1 VQAQE
6 SFSYFRR
13 LPPFRDTFC
22 IATTPFTG
30 KIMSPSAHAATLDRT
45 DLKILDALQVDGRL
59 TNAELAEKVGL
70 SLSPCWRRLKRLEES
85 GVIEGYQA
93 VLNRRA
99 LGLGVT
105 AFVRVDIERHT
116 PAMERKFEDAIADL
130 DEIVSCHVISGEGA
144 FMLVVMSDS
153 LESFSKFALDTL
165 MALPGVKDTRTS
177 FSLKE
182 VKSSS
187 ALPLKQ
193 VKGR

>member
-1 VQAQE
+1 M
-6 SFSYFRR
+6 
-13 LPPFRDTFC
+13 
-22 IATTPFTG
+22 
-30 KIMSPSAHAATLDRT
+30 MSPSAHAAPLDRT
-45 DLKILDALQVDGRL
+45 DLKILEALQVNGRL

-116 PAMERKFEDAIADL
+116 PAMERKFEEAIADL

-193 VKGR
+193 ARAR

>member
-1 VQAQE
+1 
-6 SFSYFRR
+6 
-13 LPPFRDTFC
+13 
-22 IATTPFTG
+22 
-30 KIMSPSAHAATLDRT
+30 MSPSAHAAPLDRT
-45 DLKILDALQVDGRL
+45 DLKILDALQADGRL

-70 SLSPCWRRLKRLEES
+70 SLSPCWRRLKRLEDS
-85 GVIEGYQA
+85 GVIEGYKA

-187 ALPLKQ
+187 ALPLRQLKS
-193 VKGR
+193 R

>member
-1 VQAQE
+1 
-6 SFSYFRR
+6 
-13 LPPFRDTFC
+13 
-22 IATTPFTG
+22 
-30 KIMSPSAHAATLDRT
+30 MSPSAHAASLDRT